1 VRADARRNR
10 TLVLDAAAAAFAEVG
25 VSVSLDEIA
34 RRAGVGAGTVYRHFP
49 TKKSLFEAIVLASV
63 LRLIE
68 EARTQARADDPG
80 AAFFSF
86 LAMLADQ
93 STHRRDFVDA
103 LTDAGVDVMS
113 TVAGATRELHEAV
126 GELLTRAQRTGA
138 VRANLDATDLM
149 IILKGLSLAIQQSGA
164 ADRAGDGNGSGSS
177 AGEERRARVFAVL
190 RDGLREPQG

>member
-1 VRADARRNR
+1 MRADARRNR
-10 TLVLDAAAAAFAEVG
+10 ALVLDAAAAAFAEVG

-49 TKKSLFEAIVLASV
+49 TKESLFEAIVLASV

-68 EARTQARADDPG
+68 EARTLAKADDPG

-103 LTDAGVDVMS
+103 LTDAGVDVTS
-113 TVAGATRELHEAV
+113 TIAGATRELQEAV
-126 GELLTRAQRTGA
+126 GELLTRAQRAGA
-138 VRANLDATDLM
+138 VRTDLDATDL
-149 IILKGLSLAIQQSGA
+149 IIVLKGLSMAVQQSGA
-164 ADRAGDGNGSGSS
+164 TDRAEDGDK
-177 AGEERRARVFAVL
+177 RRARVFAVL